1 MVQGAFLHQL
11 KLSFVRPVPKLLPP
25 KSIENDLR
33 PISLASQ
40 ISKVMKG
47 FTEKALLSQVLYKL
61 DTKQF
66 VLPKKSTTHA
76 LVNLLHSILTGL
88 DKGHCS
94 ARVFFA
100 DFKKGFDLVDRNA
113 IVQKLQNLQVYPA
126 IIRWI
131 NTFLL
136 DREQY
141 VRTGKGKSSWKR
153 RNGWSTSRR
162 KTLSPLV
169 HNFD

>member
-1 MVQGAFLHQL
+1 
-11 KLSFVRPVPKLLPP
+11 
-25 KSIENDLR
+25 
-33 PISLASQ
+33 
-40 ISKVMKG
+40 MKG

-66 VLPKKSTTHA
+66 AIPKKSTTHA

-136 DREQY
+136 DREQC

-153 RNGWSTSRR
+153 RNG
-162 KTLSPLV
+162 
-169 HNFD
+169 